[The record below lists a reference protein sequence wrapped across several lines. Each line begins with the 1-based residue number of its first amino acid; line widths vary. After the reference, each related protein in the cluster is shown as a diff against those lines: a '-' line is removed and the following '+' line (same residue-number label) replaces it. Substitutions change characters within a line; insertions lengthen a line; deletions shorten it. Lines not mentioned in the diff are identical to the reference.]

1 MTEPSLPY
9 LILAQAEPTLRSL
22 PAAAHIL
29 VALGLGAGLV
39 LWLVGRVVLRPV
51 FGFIGAL
58 IGGSVGFF
66 LLPAAGPETVF
77 GFPSPYAGL
86 LIGAAV
92 GLLGGILLYRFALA
106 ILMSLV
112 VGLAGVRAAGV
123 YLNSQ
128 EVNAAA
134 ATARAGIQTPA
145 LDQAEQLHLS
155 TDMSKDQL
163 KESAQTVAAQVRQF
177 LDARGQEISASWS
190 QIPAAHRVTL
200 VIAGLSGML
209 AGFLLGFLA
218 PRRSAAAAT
227 ALFGSGLWLPCL
239 GWILSSLGTHG
250 VDITQRSPRTWLL
263 VWLVAAAIGFAVQTS
278 GLGKH
283 AQNEE

>member
-9 LILAQAEPTLRSL
+9 LILAQAEPALRSL

-51 FGFIGAL
+51 FGFIGCL

-66 LLPAAGPETVF
+66 ALPAAGPETLF

-86 LIGAAV
+86 LIGAV
-92 GLLGGILLYRFALA
+92 LGLLAGILLYRFALA

-112 VGLAGVRAAGV
+112 VGLAGVLAAGV
-123 YLNSQ
+123 YLDSQ
-128 EVNAAA
+128 EVNTAAA
-134 ATARAGIQTPA
+134 NARAGIRAPA
-145 LDQAEQLHLS
+145 LEEAEKLHLS
-155 TDMSKDQL
+155 KDMTRDQVN
-163 KESAQTVAAQVRQF
+163 ETAQTVASQVRVF
-177 LDARGQEISASWS
+177 LDARSEELSASWS

-200 VIAGLSGML
+200 VISGLAGSL
-209 AGFLLGFLA
+209 AGFLLGLLA
-218 PRRSAAAAT
+218 PKKSAAGAT

-239 GWILSSLGTHG
+239 GWILSSLGVGG
-250 VDITQRSPRTWLL
+250 VDITQRSPT
-263 VWLVAAAIGFAVQTS
+263 VWLIVWFVAAAIGFAVQTS
-278 GLGKH
+278 GIGKH
-283 AQNEE
+283 SQNEE

>member
-1 MTEPSLPY
+1 MTDPSLPN
-9 LILAQAEPTLRSL
+9 LILAQAEPALRSL

-58 IGGSVGFF
+58 IGGSIGFF
-66 LLPAAGPETVF
+66 VLPAAGPETVF

-86 LIGAAV
+86 LIGAVV
-92 GLLGGILLYRFALA
+92 GLIGGILLYRFALA

-112 VGLAGVRAAGV
+112 VGLAGVLAAGV

-128 EVNAAA
+128 EVNSAA
-134 ATARAGIQTPA
+134 ATARAGIKAPA
-145 LDQAEQLHLS
+145 LEQAEQLHLS
-155 TDMSKDQL
+155 KDMSRDQI
-163 KESAQTVAAQVRQF
+163 KESAQTVAAQVRAF
-177 LDARGQEISASWS
+177 LDARGEELSASWS

-209 AGFLLGFLA
+209 AGFLMGLLA

-239 GWILSSLGTHG
+239 GWILSSLGTRG
-250 VDITQRSPRTWLL
+250 LDITQRSPTVWLI
-263 VWLVAAAIGFAVQTS
+263 VWLVAAAVGFVAQTS
-278 GLGKH
+278 SLGKH
-283 AQNEE
+283 SQNEE